1 MQENGKTKTT
11 LCINMLQLLNSGRVF
26 KVSELANLLE
36 TNPRNIIEYK
46 RELEDAGYFIVSI
59 PGKFG
64 GYQLDKSSIIPSL
77 KLTEEEKKILQVA
90 SDYLNARG
98 DFLDA
103 ELYQKAI
110 AKIFSSMNTLPLVD
124 ETFIIPGVTLVMS
137 NEELH
142 KRYATIE
149 KCISKKTKISI
160 DFLSTDNVVRT
171 RIIHPYK
178 LFMFNNAWFVIGYC
192 ELANDIRYFKLNRIE
207 SFTEVNQ
214 KFRVLLSYNERDYFD
229 KTGFKIGIDW
239 SKNSWDGAS
248 TKVEGDW
255 VHIKLELSGKPAMY
269 VKEYKYGE
277 NQIVTP
283 IDKDATILECDM
295 HYKYNTVKFVLG
307 FGADCKVLEPKWLK
321 EEVVSIA
328 QKMINNS

>member
-77 KLTEEEKKILQVA
+77 KLSEEEKKILQVA

-103 ELYQKAI
+103 ELYQKAM

-142 KRYATIE
+142 RRYATIE
-149 KCISKKTKISI
+149 KCISKKMKISI
-160 DFLSTDNVVRT
+160 DYLSTDNVVRT

-178 LFMFNNAWFVIGYC
+178 LFMFHNVWFVIGYC
-192 ELANDIRYFKLNRIE
+192 ELVNDIRYFKLTRIE
-207 SFTEVNQ
+207 KFTELNQ
-214 KFRVLLSYNERDYFD
+214 KFRVLLSYNEREYFD

-239 SKNSWDGAS
+239 SKRSWDETSA
-248 TKVEGDW
+248 KVEGDW
-255 VHIKLELSGKPAMY
+255 VHIKLELFGKPAMY

-277 NQIVTP
+277 NQVVTP
-283 IDKDATILECDM
+283 VDKDTTVLECDM
-295 HYKYNTVKFVLG
+295 HYKYNTIKFVLG
-307 FGADCKVLEPKWLK
+307 FGTDCKVLEPKWLK

-328 QKMINNS
+328 KQMINNG

>member
-1 MQENGKTKTT
+1 MQENGKSKTT
-11 LCINMLQLLNSGRVF
+11 LCIRMLQILNSGRIY

-98 DFLDA
+98 DFLDSSI
-103 ELYQKAI
+103 YQKAMS
-110 AKIFSSMNTLPLVD
+110 KIFSSMNTLPLVD

-142 KRYATIE
+142 SRYTVIE
-149 KCISKKTKISI
+149 TCISNKKKISI

-171 RIIHPYK
+171 RVIHPYK

-207 SFTEVNQ
+207 SFTELNQ

-239 SKNSWDGAS
+239 SKKTWDGSSAR
-248 TKVEGDW
+248 VEGDW
-255 VHIKLELSGKPAMY
+255 VHVKLEFSGRPAMY

-277 NQIVTP
+277 NQVVTP
-283 IDKDATILECDM
+283 IDKDKTILECDM
-295 HYKYNTVKFVLG
+295 HYRYNTIKFVLG
-307 FGADCKVLEPKWLK
+307 FGTDCKVIEPQWLK

-328 QKMINNS
+328 KQMINM